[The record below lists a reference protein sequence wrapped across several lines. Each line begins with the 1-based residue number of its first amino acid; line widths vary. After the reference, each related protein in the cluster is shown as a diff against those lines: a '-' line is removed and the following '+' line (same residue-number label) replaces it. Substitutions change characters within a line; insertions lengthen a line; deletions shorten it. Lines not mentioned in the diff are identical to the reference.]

1 MKTGTYTVKD
11 TKQKA
16 LMPRIKM
23 ALACTVL
30 ILVLACQTAVPAQ
43 AAVRAGQG
51 GRAAEL
57 IDESRLSV
65 RPADTSAARWV
76 KKGSRLRLKGSN
88 GKYKTGFVKYK
99 GKYYYFDSKGYLK
112 TGWITIGGKK
122 WYASYVKGAKGKGQ
136 ILTGLVWVQ
145 GKTYFMNPG
154 SSPAPGAVST
164 GFQKIS
170 GRRYYFNKNGHLV
183 TGWITVGGNKYYASC
198 NKKGH
203 YGALLTGRQK
213 IGNKT
218 YQFDSSGKLLRTL
231 PTQPARTLTNFA
243 VINQHPELPTG
254 CEATALT
261 MVLNYYGFGADKLD
275 IADNYLPKGPVG
287 STDFRVAFVGNP
299 RSGSSYGCYAPV
311 IVKTA
316 NRYLTAKNSKMRAS
330 DISGRELT
338 SLSSYT
344 NANRPVMVW
353 GTINCLAPYRG
364 KTWTVNGKKITW
376 ISQEHCLVLLGFQNG
391 NVKVAD
397 PYSGT
402 IRLYDLD
409 LFRSRYN
416 ALYKQAVILK

>member
-43 AAVRAGQG
+43 AAVSADQG

-112 TGWITIGGKK
+112 TGWITVGGKK

-213 IGNKT
+213 IGSKT

-287 STDFRVAFVGNP
+287 STDFRVAFAYVCILFGFA
-299 RSGSSYGCYAPV
+299 GSSNPFLN
-311 IVKTA
+311 IRPSA
-316 NRYLTAKNSKMRAS
+316 NVHIQEPL
-330 DISGRELT
+330 
-338 SLSSYT
+338 SLGVHI
-344 NANRPVMVW
+344 RFW
-353 GTINCLAPYRG
+353 
-364 KTWTVNGKKITW
+364 ITG
-376 ISQEHCLVLLGFQNG
+376 V
-391 NVKVAD
+391 
-397 PYSGT
+397 
-402 IRLYDLD
+402 
-409 LFRSRYN
+409 
-416 ALYKQAVILK
+416 

>member
-23 ALACTVL
+23 ALACSVL

-43 AAVRAGQG
+43 AAVSAGQG

-112 TGWITIGGKK
+112 TGWIT
-122 WYASYVKGAKGKGQ
+122 
-136 ILTGLVWVQ
+136 
-145 GKTYFMNPG
+145 
-154 SSPAPGAVST
+154 
-164 GFQKIS
+164 
-170 GRRYYFNKNGHLV
+170 
-183 TGWITVGGNKYYASC
+183 VGGNKYYASC

-213 IGNKT
+213 IGSKT